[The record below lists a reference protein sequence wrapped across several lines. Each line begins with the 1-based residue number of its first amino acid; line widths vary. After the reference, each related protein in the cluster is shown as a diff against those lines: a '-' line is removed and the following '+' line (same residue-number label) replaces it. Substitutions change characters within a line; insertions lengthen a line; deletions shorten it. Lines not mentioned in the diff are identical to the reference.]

1 MKILKMTSYC
11 HPEKMSTSHIE
22 NDLLEACAKEGF
34 ESVAHVPSPT
44 RGLSKEEYDKYKDSR
59 YEEMYNGTFKVHR
72 FPMYRE
78 SSKFVLKGIRY
89 VLVNLIQYR
98 RSVKEKDVTFIY
110 AVSTPPT
117 HGILCG
123 LIKKKLAKKYGRYVP
138 FIYNL
143 QDIFPDSMITTKI
156 TKKGSLIWKIGRKIE
171 DYTYKSA
178 DKIIVISNSFKKN
191 IMEKGV
197 PEDKIIV
204 VSNWINTD
212 EVMPV
217 VKEEN
222 KLFEEFGI
230 DRNKFIVVYSG
241 NFGAQQGADI
251 IFETAKLLESNTDI
265 QFVIFGGGTGFG
277 DAKAYVAEHKPK
289 NIIIN
294 DYLPKERIPEIYSLG
309 DIALVIGRKG
319 GGTSCLPS
327 KTWSIMSCDVPIVA
341 SFDMDSDLAEILHE
355 SGTGICVDAEDA
367 QKLADAIVRAKENP
381 IERKSRAY
389 VLENASQS
397 TCVPKYIEAM
407 KLMIDMAEKSSRGE
421 NK

>member
-1 MKILKMTSYC
+1 MKILRVPAYST
-11 HPEKMSTSHIE
+11 PEKMSTSHIE
-22 NDLLEACAKEGF
+22 KDLFEAYAEAGF
-34 ESVAHVPSPT
+34 EFEAYAPSPS
-44 RGLSKEEYDKYKDSR
+44 RGLSKEEYKKYKNIR
-59 YEEMYNGTFKVHR
+59 YEETYGGSVKIHR
-72 FPMYRE
+72 FPMFRE
-78 SSKFVLKGIRY
+78 YNNLILKAIRY
-89 VLVNLIQYR
+89 LLVNIKQYR
-98 RSVKEKDVTFIY
+98 LAIKAKDISFIY
-110 AVSTPPT
+110 SGSTPPT
-117 HGILCG
+117 QGVLCG
-123 LIKKKLAKKYGRYVP
+123 LIKKKLSKKYGRYVP

-143 QDIFPDSMITTKI
+143 QDIFPDSMITTRI

-197 PEDKIIV
+197 PEEKIIV

-212 EVMPV
+212 EVKPV
-217 VKEEN
+217 AKEEN

-230 DRNKFIVVYSG
+230 DKNKFIAVYSG

-251 IFETAKLLESNTDI
+251 VFETAKLLENNTDI

-277 DAKAYVAEHKPK
+277 DAKAYVAEHKPP

-319 GGTSCLPS
+319 GGISCLPS
-327 KTWSIMSCDVPIVA
+327 KTWSIMSCDVPVVA

-355 SGTGICVDAEDA
+355 SGAGICVEAEDA
-367 QKLADAIVRAKENP
+367 QKLADAIVYAKENP
-381 IERKSRAY
+381 MERKSRAY
-389 VLENASQS
+389 ALENASKK
-397 TCVPKYIEAM
+397 TCVPKYVEAL
-407 KLMIDMAEKSSRGE
+407 KLMVELSEKSIRGE
-421 NK
+421 DK